1 MDRLQKALPDILDGY
16 CRMSSQP
23 REIAEQEAKAFL
35 QIIEDSANYQFGYN
49 HSTGYSMIGYMCAFC
64 RYYYPEEFIAAY
76 LNCANNTDDILMGTE
91 LAKIKN
97 IEIKISSSENPEL
110 NIQ

>member
-1 MDRLQKALPDILDGY
+1 MGIVKCL
-16 CRMSSQP
+16 QP
-23 REIAEQEAKAFL
+23 REIAEKEARAFL

-97 IEIKISSSENPEL
+97 IEIKISSSENPVP
-110 NIQ
+110 NIP